1 VLLWRMNVSNL
12 KVELQNLKVTSEGQT
27 PMVMR
32 PHRFFAMVQYSL
44 HTRFHRRF
52 ECNEEAFEDHSSC
65 LPAVYPLL
73 YRKSNWS
80 AMAKKGGSGGGG
92 GKKRCRATTSN
103 GNSNKLPTTFSKT
116 SAPAAFLPSNNKKA
130 KKNNNK
136 MNKQRQGLLNDDDKS
151 SAVVLASVTT
161 VAATASDSAAATA
174 TAATNALILEER
186 RRVQRREQR
195 TAVLTHNTSEK
206 RNAMR
211 LKLHIT
217 RTKRE
222 LETQKAQLTCWDP
235 VSYYQRKQAQELEKQ
250 QHEQEQAAAE
260 NGNRGPKKERRRK
273 GPESWKLKGAARP
286 AWQVY
291 DFDTRYV
298 CPHIAA
304 HEQHQERTKRSL
316 NLLALCRQQ
325 QEQPQLKPPSIL
337 LSSSTA
343 VSNDKKND
351 NDCPDENSDNKDQ
364 AKDENENDSLMFL
377 CRDYLAL
384 LMELGHL
391 YLQAKQFKSA
401 REAWLQCLELDYAGM
416 TTAGD
421 ELMRMYLDLQ
431 RHEAAFRIGQ
441 RILSPQQKSSSS
453 GSSSSAWIVYS
464 TALVA
469 WHLKDEKAAEYLEQA
484 IRFNPFCAYYLAF
497 WNTFDGVME
506 YTHEL
511 EREEDDDDD
520 APPQSSLEEA
530 IEYCSSHDNQQAKR
544 WIAMGGHVALR
555 DILLRTIQKT
565 HPSLARTDVDWNVRL
580 VKLEQFCQEQEEAEA
595 AIAAEVAANE
605 LQEDNHEKNT
615 TDSSTT
621 PEVAAEK
628 NDEQQQETASSSTS
642 SNDDGDDED
651 DEENNSSS
659 NESMPPKVDLAM
671 FVGMFRTAMEMV
683 QEEDPRFAIV
693 L

>member
-1 VLLWRMNVSNL
+1 
-12 KVELQNLKVTSEGQT
+12 
-27 PMVMR
+27 
-32 PHRFFAMVQYSL
+32 
-44 HTRFHRRF
+44 
-52 ECNEEAFEDHSSC
+52 
-65 LPAVYPLL
+65 
-73 YRKSNWS
+73 
-80 AMAKKGGSGGGG
+80 MAKKGAGSSGG
-92 GKKRCRATTSN
+92 GKKRCRTTSSC
-103 GNSNKLPTTFSKT
+103 NSRSKSNNVPTTSSKT
-116 SAPAAFLPSNNKKA
+116 SAPAAFLPSNNKKKA
-130 KKNNNK
+130 KKDEK
-136 MNKQRQGLLNDDDKS
+136 MMKKQQGLLLDDDKS
-151 SAVVLASVTT
+151 SGVMSAVTT
-161 VAATASDSAAATA
+161 APATA
-174 TAATNALILEER
+174 TTAATVLATPAAANHHTSILDER

-222 LETQKAQLTCWDP
+222 LEIQKAQLTSWDP
-235 VSYYQRKQAQELEKQ
+235 VSYRQAQLEKQ
-250 QHEQEQAAAE
+250 KKAAEEEQAAQSGE
-260 NGNRGPKKERRRK
+260 PLQKQKRGRK

-325 QEQPQLKPPSIL
+325 QEKPHLKPPTIL
-337 LSSSTA
+337 LSSSIL
-343 VSNDKKND
+343 SNDKKNEKNSSNDSANDD
-351 NDCPDENSDNKDQ
+351 NDDNIDPEKD
-364 AKDENENDSLMFL
+364 NEEEEEERDDALMFI

-431 RHEAAFRIGQ
+431 RHEAAFRLGQ
-441 RILSPQQKSSSS
+441 RLQNKNKMINSDLSNSKKIRSSSS
-453 GSSSSAWIVYS
+453 GSGSVWIHYS

-469 WHLKDEKAAEYLEQA
+469 WHLKDEKAAQYVEQA

-497 WNTFDGVME
+497 WNTFAGVME

-511 EREEDDDDD
+511 EQGEDGDD

-530 IEYCSSHDNQQAKR
+530 IQYCSSNDNQQAKR
-544 WIAMGGHVALR
+544 WIAMGGYVALR
-555 DILLRTIQKT
+555 EILLQTIQTK
-565 HPSLARTDVDWNVRL
+565 HPTLTRTDVDWNTRL
-580 VKLEQFCQEQEEAEA
+580 VKLEQFCQEQEDAEA
-595 AIAAEVAANE
+595 AIAAAVAANE
-605 LQEDNHEKNT
+605 QQQEENDDKNHT
-615 TDSSTT
+615 MDSSSL
-621 PEVAAEK
+621 EAATDK
-628 NDEQQQETASSSTS
+628 KDEQQEEAAYSSSSSHNDGDDDDDEKSNGSTS
-642 SNDDGDDED
+642 S
-651 DEENNSSS
+651 
-659 NESMPPKVDLAM
+659 ESDVPPKVDLAM

-683 QEEDPRFAIV
+683 QEEDPRFALV
-693 L
+693 H